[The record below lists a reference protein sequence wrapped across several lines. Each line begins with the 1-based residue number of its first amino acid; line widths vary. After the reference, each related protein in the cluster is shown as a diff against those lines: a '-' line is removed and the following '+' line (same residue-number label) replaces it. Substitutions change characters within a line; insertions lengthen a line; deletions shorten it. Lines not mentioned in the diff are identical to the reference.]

1 MQKRFPLLPL
11 NFQPHA
17 LKPHPPF
24 PIVQLKRMSHKELQ
38 EDLTHLRIRYGT
50 TNVYKTLM
58 KQMREEYE
66 ELSSL
71 FGVSS
76 GNPTSTF
83 YPTSSTE
90 FYKEYMEMA
99 AQAAHDTLEEHP
111 VLSSAF
117 YDEETTSLD
126 AQSIHGDE
134 FSLSPEEDADGM
146 DLITQLY
153 NDISSRVECE
163 PPVDDSENTPPEAPL
178 KIIQTC
184 GASAA
189 SEAPSKRKLL
199 KKAAVETVEVV
210 KETETTAP
218 AKPKKNS
225 KKTQ

>member
-1 MQKRFPLLPL
+1 
-11 NFQPHA
+11 
-17 LKPHPPF
+17 
-24 PIVQLKRMSHKELQ
+24 MSNKELT
-38 EDLTHLRIRYGT
+38 EDLNHLRIKYGT
-50 TNVYKTLM
+50 TNLYRSLLKLL
-58 KQMREEYE
+58 REEYE

-71 FGVSS
+71 FGVSA

-153 NDISSRVECE
+153 NDISSRIECE
-163 PPVDDSENTPPEAPL
+163 TPVDESANTQQETL
-178 KIIQTC
+178 KVIQTC

-189 SEAPSKRKLL
+189 SEESPKKKLL
-199 KKAAVETVEVV
+199 KKGTVETVAVI
-210 KETETTAP
+210 KEETLTAP